1 MLRPVDSDGELGKA
15 EESDV
20 KVKKA
25 RKTRTSFSSE
35 QIRKLEAQFKENPYL
50 SLQEREAVGQELGL
64 EERSV
69 YLYTEDHRRPAVYHG
84 KLVIQTEEYVPVT
97 LPCLPSHPGVQV
109 RVHRWDWRRRALHH
123 DFREASTNFR

>member
-1 MLRPVDSDGELGKA
+1 MFVFHFFPDEMLRPVDSDGQPGKA

-69 YLYTEDHRRPAVYHG
+69 NNWLKNRRMRAKSY
-84 KLVIQTEEYVPVT
+84 EEKSDV
-97 LPCLPSHPGVQV
+97 SKEM
-109 RVHRWDWRRRALHH
+109 
-123 DFREASTNFR
+123 F